1 MKTMLMTTMK
11 FCELDDDEIF
21 NVTSTFTD
29 INALTAVITLSYKL
43 SFKFIKSSFKS
54 NSEISHAL
62 SFEIAS
68 EALFKSAA
76 LSH

>member
-1 MKTMLMTTMK
+1 MLMTTIK
-11 FCELDDDEIF
+11 FCELNDDEIF
-21 NVTSTFTD
+21 NIISTSVN
-29 INALTAVITLSYKL
+29 INVLAAVITLNYKS
-43 SFKFIKSSFKS
+43 SFKFIKLSFKS
-54 NSEISHAL
+54 NLEISYAL

>member
-1 MKTMLMTTMK
+1 MLMTTIK
-11 FCELDDDEIF
+11 FCEFNDDEIF
-21 NVTSTFTD
+21 NVTLTFIN
-29 INALTAVITLSYKL
+29 INALTVIITLNYKS
-43 SFKFIKSSFKS
+43 SFKFIKSSFKL

-62 SFEIAS
+62 SFKIAS

>member
-1 MKTMLMTTMK
+1 MMK

-21 NVTSTFTD
+21 DVTLTSDAD
-29 INALTAVITLSYKL
+29 INVNLTAVITLSYKL
-43 SFKFIKSSFKS
+43 SFKFINQSFKL

-68 EALFKSAA
+68 EALFKSVI

>member
-1 MKTMLMTTMK
+1 MR

-21 NVTSTFTD
+21 DVTSISD
-29 INALTAVITLSYKL
+29 ADLTAVITLSYKL